1 MTEVKNEK
9 VRGPKRIK
17 LATQFCL
24 TKGPIGKNIF
34 I

>member
-1 MTEVKNEK
+1 MTKVKNEK
-9 VRGPKRIK
+9 VKGPKRIK

-24 TKGPIGKNIF
+24 TKNPIGENIF